1 MGEKKTLLVLTPK
14 KLICKLCALY
24 NYKRKN
30 SDDAQIVNKK
40 HFSSVGKGAVSGMCT
55 DECISN
61 LSSVIFFQILKLQS
75 EQGYWYTYKCLFTL
89 FINISSI
96 YCR

>member
-55 DECISN
+55 AQVNASAI
-61 LSSVIFFQILKLQS
+61 
-75 EQGYWYTYKCLFTL
+75 
-89 FINISSI
+89 
-96 YCR
+96 